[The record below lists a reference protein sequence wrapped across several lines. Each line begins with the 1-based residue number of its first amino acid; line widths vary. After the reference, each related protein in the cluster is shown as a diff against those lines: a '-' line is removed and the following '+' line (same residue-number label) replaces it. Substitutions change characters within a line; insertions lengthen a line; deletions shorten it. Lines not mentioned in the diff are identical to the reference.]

1 MDKMTQTAGQAE
13 WTLDRRTVLVTH
25 LDKLFW
31 PADGVTKGEMLEY
44 YRDMAEVMLPHF
56 RDRPL
61 TLRVFPEGIHG
72 FSFYRRDA
80 PEDTPAWLR
89 TVDYQPKTTD
99 EVIQL
104 LIVEDAAGLVWLA
117 NQGAIEFHLWTSRLP
132 ALPYPDMAV
141 FDLDPGDQA
150 DFGRVLQA
158 ALRVRDA
165 LQALGLRCYP
175 KTSGGR
181 GMHIYVPLE
190 PAHPFDF
197 VREWVKGVAHQLAA
211 AYPDEIAVA
220 HGPTHRGAQVTIDH
234 AQNSLGR
241 NTAAVYT
248 LRAQPHAPV
257 STPLRWEEVEAGDIR
272 PEHFTIR
279 TVPARVVKEGDL
291 FAGVLQGGQTLPVP
305 P

>member
-1 MDKMTQTAGQAE
+1 MTQTTEEAE
-13 WTLDRRTVLVTH
+13 WKLGHHTVPVTH
-25 LDKLFW
+25 LGKLFW
-31 PADGVTKGEMLEY
+31 PEDGVTKGQMLKY
-44 YRDMAEVMLPHF
+44 YRDVAKVMLPHF

-61 TLRVFPEGIHG
+61 TLRIFPEGIHG

-80 PEDTPAWLR
+80 PQGVPAWFR
-89 TVDYQPKTTD
+89 TIDYQPKTTD
-99 EVIQL
+99 ETIQL
-104 LIVEDAAGLVWLA
+104 LIVEDVAGLIWLA

-132 ALPYPDMAV
+132 ELQTPDIAV

-150 DFGRVLQA
+150 NFGSVLKA

-181 GMHIYVPLE
+181 GLHVYVPLE
-190 PAHPFDF
+190 PAHPIES
-197 VREWVKGVAHQLAA
+197 VREWVKSVAYQLAA
-211 AYPDEIAVA
+211 KFPDEIAVA
-220 HGPTHRGAQVTIDH
+220 HGPTHRGPQVTIDH

-257 STPLRWEEVEAGDIR
+257 STPLRWEEVEAGGIL
-272 PEHFTIR
+272 PEQFTIH
-279 TVPARVVKEGDL
+279 TVLARVAKEGDL
-291 FAGVLQGGQTLPVP
+291 FAGVLEGGQILPASP
-305 P
+305 